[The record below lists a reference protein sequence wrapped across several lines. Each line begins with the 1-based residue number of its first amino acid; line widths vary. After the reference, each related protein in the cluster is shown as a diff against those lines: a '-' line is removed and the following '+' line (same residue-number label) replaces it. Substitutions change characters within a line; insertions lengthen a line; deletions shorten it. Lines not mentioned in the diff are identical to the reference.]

1 MKKLFILLFSIIAL
15 NSYTQ
20 VVDEKTKKLFTF
32 GLDVFADLWQ
42 DVPSTLEPATIN
54 PGVNIFGTYNFMFG
68 ESNFSFSP
76 GIGLGIH
83 NMFNSSILQ
92 TSIDSSYFVPI
103 DSILPEGYSYKRSKF
118 VAPYLDIPLE
128 IRFKSKSEFRIA
140 VGFKFGFL
148 LRAYTK
154 YKGDDYLSELHQ
166 TTIYKKKI
174 IQQLEKNR
182 YGFIGRIGYKW
193 LNVYGYYQLSTLF
206 VKDKGPDMYP
216 ISVGITIIPF

>member
-68 ESNFSFSP
+68 ESNVSFSP

-83 NMFNSSILQ
+83 NLYSSSFLIS
-92 TSIDSSYFVPI
+92 TNDSSFFVPI
-103 DSILPEGYSYKRSKF
+103 NDTLPNLSYKKSKL
-118 VAPYLDIPLE
+118 VLPYFDIPLE

-148 LRAYTK
+148 IRSYTK
-154 YKGDDYLSELHQ
+154 YKGDDYIAGLYN

-174 IQQLEKNR
+174 IPFIETNR
-182 YGFIGRIGYKW
+182 YGFTARIGYKW
-193 LNVYGYYQLSTLF
+193 LNLYGYYQLSTLF
-206 VKDKGPDMYP
+206 VKDRGPDMYP
-216 ISVGITIIPF
+216 ISIGLTLIPF

>member
-1 MKKLFILLFSIIAL
+1 MKKIFILLFCFIAF
-15 NSYTQ
+15 NAFTQ
-20 VVDEKTKKLFTF
+20 VVNEKTKKLFTLGF
-32 GLDVFADLWQ
+32 DVYTDIWQ
-42 DVPSTLEPATIN
+42 DVPSTVEPKTIN
-54 PGVNIFGTYNFMFG
+54 PGVNIFGTYNFIFG

-83 NMFNSSILQ
+83 NMYSSSFFK

-103 DSILPEGYSYKRSKF
+103 GEVLPEGYSYKKSKF

-128 IRFKSKSEFRIA
+128 IRFKSESEFRIA

-154 YKGDDYLSELHQ
+154 YKGDDYLEELHQ
-166 TTIYKKKI
+166 TTIYKHKML
-174 IQQLEKNR
+174 QHLEKNR

-193 LNVYGYYQLSTLF
+193 LNIYGYYQLSTLF
-206 VKDKGPDMYP
+206 VKNKGPQMYP
-216 ISVGITIIPF
+216 ISIGITVIPF